1 MSRELFIYVKICLSV
16 GFALFLLSSKS
27 LAQIDYSI
35 DKLGIEARTDF
46 EQLFHEDK
54 SVEGGFTG
62 KYINLDF
69 NAHISDEFSF
79 NYKQRFNI
87 PDVSF
92 SSFFQGIDWLYL
104 TYKANENFSVSA
116 GKQVV
121 NIGGFEY
128 DAAPIDVYEASNFWN
143 NIVCYEM
150 GVEVSYTDIA
160 KRNNIKFQIV
170 NSPFV
175 TGKSENIY
183 AYNLIWY
190 GTNSPYF
197 STIYSVNLLEYSR
210 SKYVGYIALG
220 NKFEFD
226 NLSFYLDF
234 TDRFN
239 SMDNVAFKDY
249 SLVGKVNY
257 KASEQWSL
265 FALGGYDTND
275 AQLPSTPS
283 EEIFD
288 RVVAPGVSFT
298 FGGIGGEFFPLKD
311 ESVRIHALCS
321 YRDYSGNSSY
331 KFNIGATWHFDV
343 LKSLKET
350 FE

>member
-1 MSRELFIYVKICLSV
+1 MSRELFLYVKNCLLI
-16 GFALFLLSSKS
+16 GFALFFLSSKS
-27 LAQIDYSI
+27 LAQIYYSV

-46 EQLFHEDK
+46 EQLFREDK

-69 NAHISDEFSF
+69 NAHISDNFFF

-104 TYKANENFSVSA
+104 TYKVNENFAISA

-150 GVEVSYTDIA
+150 GVELSYTDIS
-160 KRNNIKFQIV
+160 KRNNIRFQIT

-175 TGKSENIY
+175 KSKGENIY

-190 GTNSPYF
+190 GNNLPYF
-197 STIYSVNLLEYSR
+197 STIYSLNFLEYSR
-210 SKYVGYIALG
+210 NKYVGYIALG
-220 NKFEFD
+220 NKFEFGD
-226 NLSFYLDF
+226 LYFYVDF
-234 TDRFN
+234 INRFN
-239 SMDNVAFKDY
+239 SVDNIGFKDY

-257 KASEQWSL
+257 KANEQWSL
-265 FALGGYDTND
+265 FALGGYDTNE
-275 AQLPSTPS
+275 AQLPTVAS

-288 RVVAPGVSFT
+288 RVVFPGVSFV
-298 FGGIGGEFFPLKD
+298 FGGLGGEFFPLKD

-321 YRDYSGNSSY
+321 YRDYNGNSSY
-331 KFNIGATWHFDV
+331 KFNIGATWRFNV
-343 LKSLKET
+343 LKSLKK
-350 FE
+350 